1 MSLGISAFIAL
12 LAFWLLLSGLFT
24 PFLIAAGVGCALAV
38 VLFSRRMAV
47 IDHEG
52 LPTHLRF
59 HEIALYWIWLVG
71 EIIKSGLTVSRII
84 LDPKLP
90 ISPTLTSF
98 KPLQKTSVGLVIH
111 ANSITLTPG
120 TLTVRV
126 APDRILVHALT
137 RSGAADAAGGSEMDR
152 RVAALEKH

>member
-12 LAFWLLLSGLFT
+12 LSFWLLLSGLFT
-24 PFLIAAGVGCALAV
+24 PFLMISGVGCAFAV

-52 LPTHLRF
+52 LPTHLKPLK
-59 HEIALYWIWLVG
+59 IAGYWLWLLG

-90 ISPTLTSF
+90 ISPTLRSF
-98 KPLQKTSVGLVIH
+98 KPRQKTTIGLVIH

-137 RSGAADAAGGSEMDR
+137 RSGAADAAEDSEMDR
-152 RVAALEKH
+152 RVAALEQR